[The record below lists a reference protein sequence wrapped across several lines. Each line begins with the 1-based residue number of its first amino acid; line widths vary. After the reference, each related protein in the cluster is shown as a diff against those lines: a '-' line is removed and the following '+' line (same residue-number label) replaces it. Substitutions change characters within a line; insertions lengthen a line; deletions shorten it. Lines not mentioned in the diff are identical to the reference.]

1 VTRFVC
7 VVALLVVT
15 GCGEESSREGRRPAP
30 QTITEADSGES
41 FTLTSETSL
50 RLSGTYEWSEPR
62 VRGDAVQLVRV
73 DYVQDPGFVEWTVA
87 PVQPGTATIAA
98 RGSPACPAQRPCP
111 PPLRFQ
117 IEITVPP

>member
-1 VTRFVC
+1 VTRVVC
-7 VVALLVVT
+7 VFALLVVT
-15 GCGEESSREGRRPAP
+15 GCGEESSRAGRPAP
-30 QTITEADSGES
+30 PTITEADSGES
-41 FTLTSETSL
+41 FTLMSEASL
-50 RLSGTYEWSEPR
+50 RLSGTYEWSEPT
-62 VRGDAVQLVRV
+62 VGGDAVQLVRV

-98 RGSPACPAQRPCP
+98 LGTPACPTPRPCP